1 MLSLDVN
8 HPDLEEFIDVKTNLD
23 KVTKANISI
32 MVNDEFMKAVKNKE
46 KYTLSFT
53 VESTG
58 EVIEKEIDAREVF
71 RKLALNNWRVAE
83 PGILYWS
90 RIENY
95 HLMSEDEDFE
105 YVGVNPCA
113 EEPLPKYGSCLISSL
128 NLSTYV
134 KNPFTDKAK
143 FDFDKFSTDVKHMIT
158 YLNEILDEGL
168 ELHPLQSQRETAR
181 DLRQIGGGIMGLAD
195 CFIKLGIRYGS
206 EDSLR
211 ISNEIGSVMI
221 NSALQ
226 QSALLAKDF
235 GTFPKYKA
243 DKVLQSDFLKTV
255 ATQETLDL
263 IKKYGLRNSQVLTA
277 APTGSIATML
287 GCSNGIEPLFNI
299 SYTRKTESL
308 HDEAVY
314 YKVFTPVVKEYM
326 DFHNILDEKDLPD
339 FFNTAMTLNYKER
352 IDMQSTWQQYI
363 DASISS
369 TVNVPNEFTVDEVE
383 ELYICAWEKGLKGV
397 TIYRDG
403 CERSGI
409 LTNSKPSAKKNVDEL
424 KMELDKA
431 VAQALEEN
439 PNECPMCG
447 GIMNRSGG
455 CSECQDCGYSP
466 CGV

>member
-1 MLSLDVN
+1 
-8 HPDLEEFIDVKTNLD
+8 
-23 KVTKANISI
+23 
-32 MVNDEFMKAVKNKE
+32 
-46 KYTLSFT
+46 
-53 VESTG
+53 
-58 EVIEKEIDAREVF
+58 
-71 RKLALNNWRVAE
+71 
-83 PGILYWS
+83 
-90 RIENY
+90 
-95 HLMSEDEDFE
+95 
-105 YVGVNPCA
+105 
-113 EEPLPKYGSCLISSL
+113 
-128 NLSTYV
+128 
-134 KNPFTDKAK
+134 
-143 FDFDKFSTDVKHMIT
+143 MIT

-255 ATQETLDL
+255 ATQETFDL
-263 IKKYGLRNSQVLTA
+263 IEKYGLRNSQVLTA

-352 IDMQSTWQQYI
+352 IDMLVQHYEILKQDTNPRKALLDIKTHALAYLKYI
-363 DASISS
+363 PNTKELKQKIASSK
-369 TVNVPNEFTVDEVE
+369 TEEEFNNCIN
-383 ELYICAWEKGLKGV
+383 ELYNHIKC
-397 TIYRDG
+397 IN
-403 CERSGI
+403 CENNKN
-409 LTNSKPSAKKNVDEL
+409 TDNSL
-424 KMELDKA
+424 
-431 VAQALEEN
+431 
-439 PNECPMCG
+439 
-447 GIMNRSGG
+447 
-455 CSECQDCGYSP
+455 
-466 CGV
+466 

>member
-1 MLSLDVN
+1 
-8 HPDLEEFIDVKTNLD
+8 
-23 KVTKANISI
+23 
-32 MVNDEFMKAVKNKE
+32 
-46 KYTLSFT
+46 
-53 VESTG
+53 
-58 EVIEKEIDAREVF
+58 
-71 RKLALNNWRVAE
+71 
-83 PGILYWS
+83 
-90 RIENY
+90 
-95 HLMSEDEDFE
+95 
-105 YVGVNPCA
+105 
-113 EEPLPKYGSCLISSL
+113 
-128 NLSTYV
+128 
-134 KNPFTDKAK
+134 
-143 FDFDKFSTDVKHMIT
+143 MIT

-235 GTFPKYKA
+235 GAFPKYKA

-255 ATQETLDL
+255 ATQETFDL
-263 IKKYGLRNSQVLTA
+263 IEKYGLRNSQVLTA

-383 ELYICAWEKGLKGV
+383 ELYIYAWDKGLKGV

>member
-1 MLSLDVN
+1 
-8 HPDLEEFIDVKTNLD
+8 
-23 KVTKANISI
+23 
-32 MVNDEFMKAVKNKE
+32 MV
-46 KYTLSFT
+46 
-53 VESTG
+53 
-58 EVIEKEIDAREVF
+58 
-71 RKLALNNWRVAE
+71 
-83 PGILYWS
+83 
-90 RIENY
+90 
-95 HLMSEDEDFE
+95 
-105 YVGVNPCA
+105 
-113 EEPLPKYGSCLISSL
+113 
-128 NLSTYV
+128 
-134 KNPFTDKAK
+134 
-143 FDFDKFSTDVKHMIT
+143 T

-255 ATQETLDL
+255 ATQETFDL
-263 IKKYGLRNSQVLTA
+263 IEKYGLRNSQVLTA

-383 ELYICAWEKGLKGV
+383 ELYIYAWEKGLKGV

-403 CERSGI
+403 CERAGI